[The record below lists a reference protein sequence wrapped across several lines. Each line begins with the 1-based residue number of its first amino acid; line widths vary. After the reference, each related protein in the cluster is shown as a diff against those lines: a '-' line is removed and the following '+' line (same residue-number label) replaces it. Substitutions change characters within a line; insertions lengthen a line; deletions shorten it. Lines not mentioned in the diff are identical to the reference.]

1 MWLRH
6 QPERALS
13 RWFQQRVGA
22 VRGRLVLG
30 PGWGEGPQP
39 LSGPRTI
46 AAAALAR
53 KLLVALWRYLA
64 TGLVP
69 DGAGLKG

>member
-1 MWLRH
+1 MVSAAGRRG
-6 QPERALS
+6 QGTAGPRA
-13 RWFQQRVGA
+13 
-22 VRGRLVLG
+22 
-30 PGWGEGPQP
+30 GWGEGPQP

>member
-1 MWLRH
+1 MVSAAGRRGQGTAGPRAGLGERGA
-6 QPERALS
+6 QP
-13 RWFQQRVGA
+13 V
-22 VRGRLVLG
+22 
-30 PGWGEGPQP
+30 
-39 LSGPRTI
+39 SGPRTI